1 MKTFFIGIDVSK
13 DWLDYVVCEGLGELR
28 EPIREENNVDGI
40 DTLIKQSSKLSKN
53 LWFCMEHTGYYGI
66 LLAYKLQQA
75 GLTYS
80 MVPAMEI
87 KRSLGM
93 VRGKSDKVD
102 AQRIA
107 EYAAKNSYKL
117 KPTQLPGDD
126 LLKLKTLFTRREQLV
141 KRSTQLKNS
150 LKSHKQVAEIVDF
163 DYVVS
168 DIAEELASITERTK
182 KIDKELK
189 RVVDSNQE
197 LKTNYRKAKSVKGI
211 GPATSYFM
219 LICTNN
225 FTSFSDPRKFN
236 CYAGLAPFEN
246 SSGSSIRGKTKTS
259 KLRNRTIKTLLF
271 NAARSASTHDKQLRA
286 YYQRKKKEGKK
297 RYLILNNV
305 ACKLVYRVF
314 AMIKRKEPF
323 VELAF

>member
-168 DIAEELASITERTK
+168 DIAEELASITERIK